1 MHFEIPFL
9 SAILKSCDRLA
20 SSEVS
25 LHTWN
30 ASWCIANHELI
41 MTYRYGKVTTYDD
54 EGTIIT
60 NRVCYFTHINWNW
73 EIGFLRQMT
82 PNLGFFLSE
91 ISVKPTTSLCTNY
104 MTRKSNSTQ
113 LLWINTKNMSYNV
126 YIYDMGIFFRN
137 NYTFFL
143 TLYMKEVLSQKKKS
157 HKNIFWIIK
166 MKTMPL

>member
-54 EGTIIT
+54 DEGIIIT
-60 NRVCYFTHINWNW
+60 NRDMRVGFFTHINWNQKF
-73 EIGFLRQMT
+73 GFLRQMT

-91 ISVKPTTSLCTNY
+91 ISVKPTTSLLITWRENPSRHNCSELIPKIWVTTY
-104 MTRKSNSTQ
+104 E
-113 LLWINTKNMSYNV
+113 
-126 YIYDMGIFFRN
+126 
-137 NYTFFL
+137 YTICVHFLETIILFFL
-143 TLYMKEVLSQKKKS
+143 HYIWKKS
-157 HKNIFWIIK
+157 
-166 MKTMPL
+166 

>member
-91 ISVKPTTSLCTNY
+91 ISVKPTTSLLIMY
-104 MTRKSNSTQ
+104 MTRKSKSTQ

-143 TLYMKEVLSQKKKS
+143 TLYKYERSPKSKEKIL
-157 HKNIFWIIK
+157 
-166 MKTMPL
+166 

>member
-91 ISVKPTTSLCTNY
+91 ISVKPTTSLLITWRENPILHNCSELIPKIWVTTYAY
-104 MTRKSNSTQ
+104 MIWVHFLETII
-113 LLWINTKNMSYNV
+113 L
-126 YIYDMGIFFRN
+126 
-137 NYTFFL
+137 FFL
-143 TLYMKEVLSQKKKS
+143 HYIWKKS
-157 HKNIFWIIK
+157 
-166 MKTMPL
+166 

>member
-54 EGTIIT
+54 EGIIIT

-73 EIGFLRQMT
+73 EFNFLRQMT

-113 LLWINTKNMSYNV
+113 LLWITTYA
-126 YIYDMGIFFRN
+126 
-137 NYTFFL
+137 YTIWVHFLETNILFFL
-143 TLYMKEVLSQKKKS
+143 HYIWKKS
-157 HKNIFWIIK
+157 
-166 MKTMPL
+166 